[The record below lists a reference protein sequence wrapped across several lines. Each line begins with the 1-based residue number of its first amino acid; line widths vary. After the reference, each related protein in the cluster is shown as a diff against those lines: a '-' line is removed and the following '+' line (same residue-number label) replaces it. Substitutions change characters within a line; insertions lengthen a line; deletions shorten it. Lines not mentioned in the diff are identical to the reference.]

1 MKRELTPEN
10 IQELKENQIFV
21 FGSNMNGN
29 HAGGAARLAVE
40 KFGAIMGQA
49 EGIQGQS
56 YAIPTLDKDM
66 QKVTEEELVVFLGNF
81 GNYANEHPEKE
92 FLLTAIGTGIA
103 GFDASYMAYMLLRAN
118 LPDNVTLPKEFIKIK
133 GYKGFNPD
141 LTCRD
146 FQYEE
151 GKDYEETGD
160 IMACDNGF
168 HFCLHPLDVFGY
180 YPPAIVGMNKFH
192 EVEGTGDM
200 DVDTDDTKIACSKIH
215 IGAELSIKSIV
226 DAAVKFTFE
235 KCKWKK
241 GKSATGDYGAA
252 SATGYQ
258 GAASATGYQGAASA
272 TGDQGAASATGDYG
286 AASATGYQGAASAT
300 GDRGAASATGNQGA
314 ASATGDRGAASA
326 TGDRG
331 AASATGYRGAASA
344 TGDRGAASATGDY
357 GAASAT
363 GDYGAASATGDRGA
377 ASATGDQG
385 AASATGDRGAASAT
399 GNQGAAS
406 ATGDRGAASATGYQ
420 GAASA
425 TGDRGAASATGYQGA
440 ASATGDRGAASAT
453 GNQGAASATGKDSIA
468 LAAGYGCKAK
478 GAIGC
483 WIVLAERGEWD
494 GDTYPI
500 KEVKAFEVDGEKV
513 KADTWYMLVNGQLKE
528 V

>member
-66 QKVTEEELVVFLGNF
+66 QKVTEEDLVVFLGNF

-92 FLLTAIGTGIA
+92 FFLTAIGTGIA
-103 GFDASYMAYMLLRAN
+103 GFDASYMAYMVLRAN
-118 LPDNVTLPKEFIKIK
+118 LPDNVTLPKEFVKIK

-141 LTCRD
+141 MTCMD

-151 GKDYEETGD
+151 GKDYEEVGD
-160 IMACDNGF
+160 IMACSNGF

-180 YPPAIVGMNKFH
+180 YPPARVGMNKFH

-235 KCKWKK
+235 KCKWKN
-241 GKSATGDYGAA
+241 GKT
-252 SATGYQ
+252 ATGYQ
-258 GAASATGYQGAASA
+258 GAASATGYRG
-272 TGDQGAASATGDYG
+272 T
-286 AASATGYQGAASAT
+286 ASATGY
-300 GDRGAASATGNQGA
+300 
-314 ASATGDRGAASA
+314 
-326 TGDRG
+326 
-331 AASATGYRGAASA
+331 
-344 TGDRGAASATGDY
+344 
-357 GAASAT
+357 
-363 GDYGAASATGDRGA
+363 
-377 ASATGDQG
+377 
-385 AASATGDRGAASAT
+385 
-399 GNQGAAS
+399 
-406 ATGDRGAASATGYQ
+406 
-420 GAASA
+420 
-425 TGDRGAASATGYQGA
+425 
-440 ASATGDRGAASAT
+440 
-453 GNQGAASATGKDSIA
+453 QGAASATGKDSIA

-483 WIVLAERGEWD
+483 
-494 GDTYPI
+494 
-500 KEVKAFEVDGEKV
+500 
-513 KADTWYMLVNGQLKE
+513 
-528 V
+528 